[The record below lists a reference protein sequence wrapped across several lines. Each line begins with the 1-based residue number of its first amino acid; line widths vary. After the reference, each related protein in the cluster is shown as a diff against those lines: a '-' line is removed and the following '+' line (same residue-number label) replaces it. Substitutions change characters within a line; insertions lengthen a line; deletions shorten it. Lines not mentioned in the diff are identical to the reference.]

1 MRFDLSHIDTGA
13 TAWVLASAALVL
25 FMTPG
30 VAFFYGGMVR
40 ARHVLAMI
48 MQNFVTIALVSVVWV
63 AVGYSLAF
71 GKGNG
76 FVGDLHFAW
85 LAHMDQAVPGFSG
98 PAALVIP
105 PLVFALFQM
114 MFAVITPALITGAT
128 ADRWRFS
135 SFVPFV
141 VLWSVLVYSPVA
153 HWIFSP
159 VGWLAR
165 LGAQDFAGGI
175 VVHANAGVAALVMAL
190 LLGRRSGWPQAQM
203 KQHNMPLMLIGAG
216 ILWFGWFGFNAGS
229 ALGADQ
235 LAATAFVNT
244 NTAGAAAML
253 AWLGWERLR
262 HGRATSLG
270 AASGAVAGLAA
281 ITPCAGYVSPAASLV
296 IGTAAG
302 LVCAYAVGWKTRLGY
317 DDSLDVI
324 GVHLVGGVLGS
335 LAVGLFATRTVN
347 PASADGLLH
356 GGGTALLGKQAIALA
371 AVMAYSATITLLLGL
386 ILRRITGNRV
396 TAQAEHLGL
405 DLALHGEN
413 GYALDLPEA
422 SQAVQPVETTRAPG
436 DHSNHA
442 THAASHE
449 APGSADT
456 PPPGRTADGA
466 MPSAPQ
472 LSPMSTTGTWQLV
485 LTDNPPGRPA
495 EAQPAPGPHG
505 PDIGHATADSRHRRR
520 QLEQR
525 HSHQLE
531 VLDTYDKALE
541 RLAQAQSDL
550 GDIVTEASEAFGS
563 PQAAAQ
569 VLLNTHV
576 NDDPRPTTPNQ

>member
-1 MRFDLSHIDTGA
+1 MEFDLSHIDTGA

-40 ARHVLAMI
+40 AKHVLAMI

-71 GKGNG
+71 GRGNG

-85 LAHMDQAVPGFSG
+85 LAHMDQVVPGFSG
-98 PAALVIP
+98 PAALIIP

-159 VGWLAR
+159 VGWLAK

-190 LLGRRSGWPQAQM
+190 LLGRRSGWPKAEM

-229 ALGADQ
+229 ALGANQ
-235 LAATAFVNT
+235 LAATAFANT

-262 HGRATSLG
+262 HGKASSLG

-281 ITPCAGYVSPAASLV
+281 ITPCAGYVSPAASLA
-296 IGTAAG
+296 IGAVAG
-302 LVCAYAVGWKTRLGY
+302 LVCACAVEWKARLGY
-317 DDSLDVI
+317 DDSLDVV

-347 PASADGLLH
+347 PASANGLLY
-356 GGGTALLGKQAIALA
+356 GGGADLLGRQAIALA
-371 AVMAYSATITLLLGL
+371 SVMGYSAAVTLVLGL
-386 ILRRITGNRV
+386 VLRRITGNRV
-396 TAQAEHLGL
+396 TAEAEQLGL
-405 DLALHGEN
+405 DLALHGES
-413 GYALDLPEA
+413 GYFF
-422 SQAVQPVETTRAPG
+422 
-436 DHSNHA
+436 DHSEAVELAESSPGEAIQASGDDGTEAAPCEVASDSAAGAA
-442 THAASHE
+442 TGRAAD
-449 APGSADT
+449 SAT
-456 PPPGRTADGA
+456 SPPSD
-466 MPSAPQ
+466 
-472 LSPMSTTGTWQLV
+472 LSPMSATGTWQLV
-485 LTDNPPGRPA
+485 LADRSPSAPA
-495 EAQPAPGPHG
+495 EAAPTSGSANL
-505 PDIGHATADSRHRRR
+505 DVALAVADGRHRRR
-520 QLEQR
+520 QLEER
-525 HSHQLE
+525 HSRQLE
-531 VLDTYDKALE
+531 VLETYDKALE
-541 RLAQAQSDL
+541 RLAEAQSDL
-550 GDIVTEASEAFGS
+550 GGIVAEASEAFGS
-563 PQAAAQ
+563 PEAAAS
-569 VLLNTHV
+569 VLLGTHV
-576 NDDPRPTTPNQ
+576 VDDDLGPAMPI